1 MGDNREEINLEK
13 GVWKCNYA
21 LVVISKFTV
30 DSVCAMEELSI
41 IESKY
46 HCLSSGI

>member
-30 DSVCAMEELSI
+30 DSMCNGGTFYNR
-41 IESKY
+41 IEV
-46 HCLSSGI
+46 